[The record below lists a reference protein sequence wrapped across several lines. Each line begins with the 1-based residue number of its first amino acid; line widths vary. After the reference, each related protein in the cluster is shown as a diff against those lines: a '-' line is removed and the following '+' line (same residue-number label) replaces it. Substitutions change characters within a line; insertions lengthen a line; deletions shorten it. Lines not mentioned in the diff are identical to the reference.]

1 MLFHKILSFSFSF
14 LTLASLFTFSLPAV
28 AGEQSVYDF
37 SWLDKDKEVFVLQ
50 NRKFRKA
57 MSPYL
62 TLGGGMTTSGAFVD
76 SYYFQGR
83 AGMFVQEEWGL
94 EFLYTKAQGSENE
107 TYDSVENINNT
118 GAGATAFRRIVD
130 NYWGVA
136 VLWSPFYAKINTFNS
151 IAYMDWII
159 GAGIGQLTEHN
170 NKESIRESTPL
181 ADTTETHLGG
191 FWETSLKFWV
201 SQNWSV
207 NLDLVG
213 FYYQADKAQN
223 IENENTKAF
232 YSNYD
237 LGLSLSYNF

>member
-1 MLFHKILSFSFSF
+1 MLTKKILTGLCSFFIF
-14 LTLASLFTFSLPAV
+14 LTLFQWSLPAV

-50 NRKFRKA
+50 NRKFRKV

-62 TLGGGMTTSGAFVD
+62 SIGSGMTTSGAFVD

-83 AGMFVQEEWGL
+83 AGMFFQEEFGL
-94 EFLYTKAQGSENE
+94 EFLYTKASGDENE
-107 TYDSVENINNT
+107 TYKSVENINNT

-136 VLWSPFYAKINTFNS
+136 LLWSPFYAKINTFNS
-151 IAYMDWII
+151 IVYMDWVI

-201 SQNWSV
+201 TQDWSV

-213 FYYQADKAQN
+213 FYYQAEKAQS
-223 IENENTKAF
+223 IADENSKEF

-237 LGLSLSYNF
+237 LGLSLTYHF

>member
-1 MLFHKILSFSFSF
+1 MLINKILASS
-14 LTLASLFTFSLPAV
+14 LTLLIFSSILTVSVPV
-28 AGEQSVYDF
+28 YAGEQSVYDF

-50 NRKFRKA
+50 NRKYRKA

-62 TLGGGMTTSGAFVD
+62 SIGSGMTTSGAFVD

-83 AGMFVQEEWGL
+83 AGMFMQEEWGL
-94 EFLYTKAQGSENE
+94 EFLYTKAQGAENE
-107 TYDSVENINNT
+107 TYKSVENINNT

-136 VLWSPFYAKINTFNS
+136 LLWSPFYAKVNTFNS
-151 IAYMDWII
+151 IVYVDWTL
-159 GAGIGQLTEHN
+159 GGGLGQLTEHN
-170 NKESIRESTPL
+170 NKDSIRENTPMP
-181 ADTTETHLGG
+181 DTTETHLGA

-201 SQNWSV
+201 TQNWSI
-207 NLDLVG
+207 NCDLVG

-237 LGLSLSYNF
+237 LGLSLTYNF